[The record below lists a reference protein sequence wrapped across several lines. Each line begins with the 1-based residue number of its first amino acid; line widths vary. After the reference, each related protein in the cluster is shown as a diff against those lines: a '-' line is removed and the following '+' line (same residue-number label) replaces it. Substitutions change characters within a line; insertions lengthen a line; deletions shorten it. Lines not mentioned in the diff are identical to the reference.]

1 MENILLIIEELKSK
15 YASDDNQEIFTDLS
29 NLQEVVQNILF
40 QHTDIKKFVLDKI
53 DELKANVE
61 RR

>member
-1 MENILLIIEELKSK
+1 MENILLIIEELKNK

-29 NLQEVVQNILF
+29 YLQEVVQNILF
-40 QHTDIKKFVLDKI
+40 QHTDIKKFVLEKI

-61 RR
+61 QR

>member
-15 YASDDNQEIFTDLS
+15 YASDDNQEILTDLN
-29 NLQEVVQNILF
+29 NLQEVVQNTLF
-40 QHTDIKKFVLDKI
+40 QHTDIKNFVLEKI

-61 RR
+61 QR